1 MHPTISDFILR
12 ILFFMGVAFGFHLLV
27 LNYLALPLFE
37 NKIVATYTVNL
48 VFGIAIFS
56 FLFGI
61 RNKIKNQIGFI
72 FILGGIFKFFLFF
85 AFFYK
90 DYMADKTLSKIEFFT
105 LFIPYI
111 LALVIE
117 VFSLSKWLNKIQ

>member
-72 FILGGIFKFFLFF
+72 FILGGMFKFFLFF

-117 VFSLSKWLNKIQ
+117 VFSLSKWLNKTQ

>member
-12 ILFFMGVAFGFHLLV
+12 ILFFMAVAFGLHFLF
-27 LNYLALPLFE
+27 LNYLELPLFAH
-37 NKIVATYTVNL
+37 KIIANYIVNL

-56 FLFGI
+56 ILFSI
-61 RNKIKNQIGFI
+61 RKKIKNQIGFI
-72 FILGGIFKFFLFF
+72 FILGGMLKFFLFF

-90 DYMADKTLSKIEFFT
+90 DYMEDKTLSKIEFFT

-117 VFSLSKWLNKIQ
+117 VFSLSKWLNKLQ